1 MMRRTTIFLGIFL
14 SIRQGVCENED
25 IVNSIDREFVNPNDH
40 ITSGKLKEY
49 ENAVNLYSVDEF
61 MDAEKLPAVIQAA
74 CFVMQFTPIR
84 DFPLSR

>member
-1 MMRRTTIFLGIFL
+1 MMRRTIIFLGIFP

-25 IVNSIDREFVNPNDH
+25 IVNSIDHEFVNPNDH

-61 MDAEKLPAVIQAA
+61 MDAEKLPSVIQAA
-74 CFVMQFTPIR
+74 CFVMEFTPIR
-84 DFPLSR
+84 DFPFSR